1 MYGETNRSINE
12 IFAEALIQIIEN
24 QMKLKE
30 HLGIVRDIGHY
41 GDCYDDYETINE
53 LKNIN

>member
-1 MYGETNRSINE
+1 MYDENKSTNE

-30 HLGIVRDIGHY
+30 HLGIVHDTGRC
-41 GDCYDDYETINE
+41 GDCYYDHEIINKLRNVE
-53 LKNIN
+53 